1 MIPEN
6 IIEKL
11 NILLVDD
18 EAFVRKVNAHVLSGL
33 TQGNVLQA
41 PSAREAISI
50 FDKQSVD
57 LLITDIQMPEM
68 NGLDLM
74 KEIRCGKTSAP
85 AELPILAITSF
96 SNTEVLGSA
105 MGLDV
110 NGFLV
115 KPISPKNALEKINI
129 AMREK
134 INPRAT
140 ITYERVMTDLPSL
153 SGGASP
159 IKEIKHRVNSS
170 ISRTS
175 TENASETNIKGTRV
189 PLTNL
194 KPGMKLLSELH
205 TRDGVVLLVSGQLL
219 TEQMVNRVKELE
231 KLMAEKEALIESP
244 ASSTP

>member
-1 MIPEN
+1 MTPKN

-18 EAFVRKVNAHVLSGL
+18 EAFIRKVNAHVLSVL
-33 TQGNVLQA
+33 TRRNVLQA
-41 PSAREAISI
+41 SSAREAISI
-50 FDKQSVD
+50 LDKQSID

-74 KEIRCGKTSAP
+74 KEIRCGRTRAP

-115 KPISPKNALEKINI
+115 KPITPKNALEKINI
-129 AMREK
+129 AMRER

-140 ITYERVMTDLPSL
+140 IAYERVMTDLPSL
-153 SGGASP
+153 SGGSGP
-159 IKEIKHRVNSS
+159 IKETEHRVNSS

-175 TENASETNIKGTRV
+175 TEKAPEKNSKSTKV
-189 PLTNL
+189 PLVKL
-194 KPGMKLLSELH
+194 KSGMKLLSELH
-205 TRDGVVLLVSGQLL
+205 SSDGVILLASGQLL
-219 TEQMVNRVKELE
+219 TEQIINRIKELE
-231 KLMAEKEALIESP
+231 KIMSKKEVLVESP
-244 ASSTP
+244 ESTAQ